1 MRKVREKIMARA
13 MISRSCA
20 NFLSD
25 VDVKPG
31 IAQAGGAL
39 NKHQHQKIRFRSK
52 YDCSSETDIVLEKRG
67 SLLAGSM
74 EHARFAKRATLDLE
88 YRWFRFRESRNGF
101 SMLAIW
107 DKELPATICAAGSSG
122 NYRLLDLVD
131 FSDFKPLFFVRSNPV
146 VHSLKN
152 VTRMRRS
159 PEMQRSGGERR
170 RCKALLIT
178 MKDEWSK
185 SFWGYWSP
193 EEGYLSTMDAP

>member
-1 MRKVREKIMARA
+1 
-13 MISRSCA
+13 
-20 NFLSD
+20 
-25 VDVKPG
+25 
-31 IAQAGGAL
+31 
-39 NKHQHQKIRFRSK
+39 
-52 YDCSSETDIVLEKRG
+52 
-67 SLLAGSM
+67 M

-122 NYRLLDLVD
+122 NYRLLELVD

-152 VTRMRRS
+152 VTRMRRN

-170 RCKALLIT
+170 RCKALLVT

-193 EEGYLSTMDAP
+193 EKGYLSTMDAP